1 MTNNF
6 LDINGAKIWYE
17 EAGTGL
23 PVIFVHAGIADHR
36 MWDDQF
42 PIFAEKYRAIRFD
55 MRGFGQ
61 SPMVAG
67 PYSMHEDLYAL
78 MRALNVDRAALIGC
92 SKGGQTIID
101 FAVEHPE
108 MVAALVPVAAGIS
121 GYPYPEDDDLPPLIQ
136 EIIAADK
143 AGDNDRLNE
152 LEIQLW
158 VDGLQREAGSVDK
171 AIRDKVLDM
180 NGIALNTPSDLGK
193 DVPLDPPAY
202 ERLNTIS
209 APALAIYGD
218 LDMPH
223 MSDIANHIGA
233 EIPNARVVC
242 LTGTAHLP
250 NMERPQD
257 FNEVVLAFL
266 EGVE

>member
-6 LDINGAKIWYE
+6 MDINGARIWYE

-42 PIFAEKYRAIRFD
+42 HVFAEKHRAIRFD

-61 SPMVAG
+61 SAMVAG
-67 PYSMHEDLYAL
+67 PYSMHDDLYAL
-78 MRALNVDRAALIGC
+78 MRALNVERAALIGC

-101 FAVEHPE
+101 FAVEHPD
-108 MVAALVPVAAGIS
+108 MVAALIPVAAGVS
-121 GYPYPEDDDLPPLIQ
+121 GYPYPEDEEYPPLVQ
-136 EIIAADK
+136 QIIAADQ
-143 AGDNDRLNE
+143 AGDKDRLNE

-158 VDGLQREAGSVDK
+158 VDGLQRPAGSVDK
-171 AIRDKVLDM
+171 AIRDKVLEM
-180 NGIALNTPSDLGK
+180 NRIALDTPSDLGK
-193 DVPLDPPAY
+193 ETPLEPAAY
-202 ERLNTIS
+202 ERLGDIQ
-209 APALAIYGD
+209 APTLVIYGD

-223 MSDIANHIGA
+223 MGDIATAVAGA
-233 EIPNARVVC
+233 IRKARVVC

-257 FNEVVLAFL
+257 FNDVVLSFL
-266 EGVE
+266 DGVQ